1 MPKKKIRRF
10 SATITIEEEI
20 DISLLQSPLRTQRR
34 FIFQAEEE
42 FEIAEAHVGVN
53 EDREAD
59 ADLVEAKIGGGG
71 VAANAALAR
80 KYEDVLKYWVV
91 I

>member
-1 MPKKKIRRF
+1 MPHHEDSTTIHFSSRRGVR
-10 SATITIEEEI
+10 
-20 DISLLQSPLRTQRR
+20 DCRD
-34 FIFQAEEE
+34 
-42 FEIAEAHVGVN
+42 HVGVN

-59 ADLVEAKIGGGG
+59 ADLVEVEIGGGG